1 MTDPGHNDLREAIGL
16 YVLGALSPDDRLRV
30 EAHLRTCEACSAEA
44 ASLRE
49 VAAALPHDVVL
60 VDPPAALRQ
69 KVLAAAGAGRS
80 PVVTPF
86 PSSASNRGV
95 VPDTQVTPR
104 TSNAWTG
111 WLAAAA
117 MLLAAIGAGLYAFNL
132 QTRLDDVQVR
142 LAAAATR
149 LRESE
154 LRVAA
159 ASQEAT
165 TARASLALLTAPDT
179 LDLKLAGQGAA
190 ARASGRAFISR
201 SRGLLFAA
209 AQLPALPEGRTYQ
222 LWYLTRGAPVSAGL
236 VKPDPQ
242 GTIATA
248 LPVAADAP
256 VDPAGFAVSI
266 EPDGGVPAPTG
277 AIVLVT
283 Q

>member
-16 YVLGALSPDDRLRV
+16 YVLGALSAEDRLRL
-30 EAHLRTCEACSAEA
+30 ETHLSTCEACSAEA

-49 VAAALPHDVVL
+49 VAAALPHDVVF

-69 KVLAAAGAGRS
+69 KVLAAAGGRS
-80 PVVTPF
+80 PVVAPF
-86 PSSASNRGV
+86 PSSASNRGAA
-95 VPDTQVTPR
+95 PDAQISQHRSRV
-104 TSNAWTG
+104 WTG

-117 MLLAAIGAGLYAFNL
+117 MLIAAIGAGLYAFNL

-142 LAAAATR
+142 LAAAVTR

-154 LRVAA
+154 LQLAA

-165 TARASLALLTAPDT
+165 TARASLVLVTAPDT
-179 LDLKLAGQGAA
+179 LDLKLAGQGPAT
-190 ARASGRAFISR
+190 RASGRAFISR

-209 AQLPALPEGRTYQ
+209 AQLPALPENRTYQ

-242 GTIATA
+242 GTITTA
-248 LPVAADAP
+248 LPVAPDAP
-256 VDPAGFAVSI
+256 ADPAGFAVSI

>member
-16 YVLGALSPDDRLRV
+16 YVLGALGADERLRL
-30 EAHLRTCEACSAEA
+30 EEHLRTCEECSAEVA
-44 ASLRE
+44 LLRE

-69 KVLAAAGAGRS
+69 RVLAAAGAGRS

-86 PSSASNRGV
+86 PSSASNRGAA
-95 VPDTQVTPR
+95 PDAQVTPR
-104 TSNAWTG
+104 TWAG
-111 WLAAAA
+111 WFAAAA
-117 MLLAAIGAGLYAFNL
+117 MLVAAIGAGLYASTL
-132 QTRLDDVQVR
+132 QSRLDEVQVR
-142 LAAAATR
+142 LAEAVTS
-149 LRESE
+149 LRASE
-154 LRVAA
+154 LRLAA

-165 TARASLALLTAPDT
+165 TARASLALLTASDVR
-179 LDLKLAGQGAA
+179 DLKLTGQGPA

-209 AQLPALPEGRTYQ
+209 TQLPALPENRTYQ

-242 GTIATA
+242 GNVTTA
-248 LPVAADAP
+248 LPVTPDAP
-256 VDPAGFAVSI
+256 ADPAGFAVSI

-277 AIVLVT
+277 SIVLVT